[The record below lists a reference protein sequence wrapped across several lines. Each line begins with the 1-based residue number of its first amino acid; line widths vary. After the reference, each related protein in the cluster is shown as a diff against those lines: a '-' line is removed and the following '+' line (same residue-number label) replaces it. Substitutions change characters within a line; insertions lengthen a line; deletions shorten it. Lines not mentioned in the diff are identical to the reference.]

1 MPPLSDHPGTR
12 DWYNGSMAETEE
24 VRRLLSGIRSGET
37 TAWDRLLDIVYQD
50 LRRIARSH
58 LRGQR
63 TATLGTTA
71 MVNEVYL
78 RLAGSGV
85 DWQDRAHFL
94 AVASRAMRQILVSH
108 ARKRLAR
115 KRGAGQVPLQLEDHH
130 SPEDPHILEV
140 LALDKALTELAE
152 LDDRMARVVE
162 LRFFGD
168 LSVEETAE
176 VLKVTDRTVR
186 RDWRKA
192 RLFLHDQL
200 QSN

>member
-1 MPPLSDHPGTR
+1 
-12 DWYNGSMAETEE
+12 MAETEE
-24 VRRLLSGIRSGET
+24 VHRLLSGIHNGDAA
-37 TAWDRLLDIVYQD
+37 AWDRLLDIIYQD

-63 TATLGTTA
+63 TGTLGTTA
-71 MVNEVYL
+71 MVNEVWL

-108 ARKRLAR
+108 ARSKLAR
-115 KRGAGQVPLQLEDHH
+115 KRGGGQASLQLEDHH
-130 SPEDPHILEV
+130 SPEDPQVHEV
-140 LALDKALTELAE
+140 LALDIALTELAKR
-152 LDDRMARVVE
+152 DDRMARVVE

-176 VLKVTDRTVR
+176 VLGVTDRTVR

-192 RLFLHDQL
+192 RLFLHDRIQGH
-200 QSN
+200 

>member
-1 MPPLSDHPGTR
+1 
-12 DWYNGSMAETEE
+12 MAQTED
-24 VRRLLSGIRSGET
+24 VRHLLAGIRRGEKG
-37 TAWDRLLDIVYQD
+37 AWDRLLDIVYED

-63 TATLGTTA
+63 TGTLGTTA

-78 RLAGSGV
+78 RLAGSGG

-94 AVASRAMRQILVSH
+94 AVGSRAMRQILVSH
-108 ARKRLAR
+108 ARRKLTR
-115 KRGAGQVPLQLEDHH
+115 KRGAGEAPLELADHH
-130 SPEDPHILEV
+130 SAVSPQALEV
-140 LALDKALTELAE
+140 VALDEALTELAG

-176 VLKVTDRTVR
+176 VLGVTDRTVR
-186 RDWRKA
+186 RDWKRA
-192 RLFLHDQL
+192 RLFLHDRL
-200 QSN
+200 RDS